1 MKFNLYNKKD
11 KKGTL
16 LNVTS
21 TIFIDHKLSKV
32 WSKICEIE
40 KSDKIKLNEKQAE
53 KKNQQRDNMVKSIKK
68 YCFVLTRFLEKAW
81 F

>member
-1 MKFNLYNKKD
+1 MKFDLYNKKD

-53 KKNQQRDNMVKSIKK
+53 N
-68 YCFVLTRFLEKAW
+68 
-81 F
+81 